1 MLVIDALHTSGFC
14 DLLYYFCCNPLTHK
28 LNATQPEK
36 EYLINIGKLGLHL
49 RTHNV
54 THHRTQRVQATRR
67 KKASVLL
74 RFGHVSLLFF
84 S

>member
-36 EYLINIGKLGLHL
+36 EYLINIGKLSLHL
-49 RTHNV
+49 RMHNV
-54 THHRTQRVQATRR
+54 THHRMQCIQATWR
-67 KKASVLL
+67 KKALVRSISS
-74 RFGHVSLLFF
+74 HSWNLF
-84 S
+84 

>member
-1 MLVIDALHTSGFC
+1 MLVIDAPHTSGFR
-14 DLLYYFCCNPLTHK
+14 DLLYYFRCNPLAHK

-54 THHRTQRVQATRR
+54 THHRTQRVQATWR
-67 KKASVLL
+67 KKASV
-74 RFGHVSLLFF
+74 HCISSHSWNLF
-84 S
+84 